1 MTNRKRAFWATTAL
15 FSGLL
20 MAGAASAQST
30 GSETTE
36 ATELGEVVVTGAR
49 GQRNIDGLATAE
61 TVSKTR
67 NTISQEFIATQTP
80 GQTILQTLNLT
91 PGLSFTNTDSYGS
104 SGGNIR
110 LRGFDGNRVSL
121 TFDGIPLND
130 TGNYASYTN
139 QQLDP
144 ELIERATVNTG
155 STDVDSPTAAATG
168 GTINYQTLRPTA
180 DFSGWGQA
188 SFGDFDYRRYM
199 FLVNSGEFGPW
210 GTSAWFAVS
219 KTDYDKFKGRGDLQK
234 TQFNARIYQPLGD
247 NGDFLSLAGHWN
259 ENRNNNYLGPN
270 LGTATGSILPQVE
283 TDPRGWDI
291 DFNDTY
297 LPYPAVGANAAS
309 FTGRP
314 GVADVDPAGNSNYW
328 GLRVNPSNTGNIRG
342 QSRFTLADGLVL
354 TVDPSFQYTLA
365 NGGTQQVVLSETDR
379 TLRGTFTT
387 GGFDLNGDGDTLDSV
402 RVMTPS
408 NTNTHRYG
416 VNASL
421 IWDLD
426 DNHRLRAAYAM
437 DYGRHRQTGLYGR
450 VNFSN
455 PTDPRFV
462 DWFGG
467 RNILENRIVNRDGY
481 ELRSRDRLSIAEL
494 NQFSVEYRG
503 QFMDDALTINIGVRA
518 PFFSRDLNQFCL
530 TQNASSNVLCTSETT
545 TTSAIVNGVATT
557 LTNGNVAIAG
567 RTTGSGATLNSIQYI
582 APYSRNV
589 KYDDILPN
597 LGASYRWGDGHSVYV
612 SYAET
617 LSAPRTDSLYGVTR
631 FADGSVGNPT
641 VQPESAQNFDLGY
654 RYSNPTL
661 VGTVSVFANNE
672 ENRIVSSFDDDLGQF
687 VDRNVGA
694 VERIGAEGS
703 IGWSPVEALSLYASA
718 TWLSSEVQ
726 DDYVNNTVGGVPQ
739 IVATKG
745 KELVETPEWMLA
757 ARASYQFTPYLEAG
771 IQAKYTG
778 ERWVTDVND
787 FKVDAFT
794 TVDANVRLDLAQFG
808 YEGTFI
814 QVNADNIFD
823 EQYYANLGTRAS
835 ATPGT
840 PGFSQPFASVGAPR
854 TISATLRVA
863 F

>member
-1 MTNRKRAFWATTAL
+1 MTNRKRVFWATTAL

-30 GSETTE
+30 GSDTTE
-36 ATELGEVVVTGAR
+36 ATALGEVVVTGAR
-49 GQRNIDGLATAE
+49 GPRNIDGLATAE

-67 NTISQEFIATQTP
+67 NTITQEFIATQTP

-144 ELIERATVNTG
+144 ELIERASVNTG

-168 GTINYQTLRPTA
+168 GTINYQTLRPTTE
-180 DFSGWGQA
+180 FSGWGQA

-270 LGTATGSILPQVE
+270 LGNATRTQLPQVE
-283 TDPRGWDI
+283 TDPRGWDV
-291 DFNDTY
+291 DFDTTY
-297 LPYPAVGANAAS
+297 VAPTFRN
-309 FTGRP
+309 
-314 GVADVDPAGNSNYW
+314 GVADYDANGTNYW

-342 QSRFTLADGLVL
+342 QSRFTLSEGLVL

-365 NGGTQQVVLSETDR
+365 NGGTQQALLAESQAARANANDFSWLL
-379 TLRGTFTT
+379 LRGTQTT
-387 GGFDLNGDGDTLDSV
+387 GGVDLNGDGDVLDRV

-416 VNASL
+416 LNASL

-426 DNHRLRAAYAM
+426 DNHRLRAAYAF
-437 DYGRHRQTGLYGR
+437 DFGRHRQTGLYGR
-450 VNFSN
+450 VNFAN

-467 RNILENRIVNRDGY
+467 RNIVENRIVNRDGY
-481 ELRSRDRLSIAEL
+481 ELTSRDRLSIAEL
-494 NQFSVEYRG
+494 NQFSIEYRG
-503 QFMDDALTINIGVRA
+503 QFMDDALTLNIGIRA
-518 PFFSRDLNQFCL
+518 PFFSRELNQYCF
-530 TQNASSNVLCTSETT
+530 TQDASSNVLCTSE
-545 TTSAIVNGVATT
+545 VPNAT
-557 LTNGNVAIAG
+557 LANGNVTFTG
-567 RTTGSGATLNSIQYI
+567 RGTQPAPVGGVVQPFLFTQYI
-582 APYSRNV
+582 APYSRDV
-589 KYDDILPN
+589 EYDDILPN
-597 LGASYRWGDGHSVYV
+597 VGASYRWGDGHSVYAN
-612 SYAET
+612 YAET
-617 LSAPRTDSLYGVTR
+617 LSAPRTDSLYGVRR
-631 FADGSVGNPT
+631 FADGSIGNPT

-672 ENRIVSSFDDDLGQF
+672 ENRIVSSFDDELGQF
-687 VDRNVGA
+687 VDRNVGS

-703 IGWSPVEALSLYASA
+703 LGWSPVEALSLYASA
-718 TWLSSEVQ
+718 TWLKSEVQ

-739 IVATKG
+739 IVRTKG

-757 ARASYQFTPYLEAG
+757 ARASYQFTEYLEAG

-778 ERWVTDVND
+778 ERFLTDTND
-787 FKVDAFT
+787 MTVDAFT
-794 TVDANVRLDLAQFG
+794 TVDANLRFDLAQFG

-835 ATPGT
+835 GTPGT
-840 PGFSQPFASVGAPR
+840 VGYSATSQPFASVGAPR

>member
-15 FSGLL
+15 CSGLL
-20 MAGAASAQST
+20 LAGAASAQST

-36 ATELGEVVVTGAR
+36 ATSLGDVVVTGAR
-49 GQRNIDGLATAE
+49 GPRNIDGLAVAE
-61 TVSKTR
+61 TVTKTR
-67 NTISQEFIATQTP
+67 NTITQEFIETQTP

-91 PGLSFTNTDSYGS
+91 PGLSFTNTDPYGS

-144 ELIERATVNTG
+144 ELIERASVNTG

-168 GTINYQTLRPTA
+168 GTINYVTLRPTA
-180 DFSGWGQA
+180 DFGGWAQA

-199 FLVNSGEFGPW
+199 FLINSGEFGPW

-234 TQFNARIYQPLGD
+234 TQFNARLYQPLGD
-247 NGDFLSLAGHWN
+247 NGDFLSLSGHWN

-270 LGTATGSILPQVE
+270 LGTADGSILPQVE
-283 TDPRGWDI
+283 TDPRGWDV
-291 DFNDTY
+291 DFDTTYVAPTFRNGTADNDVNGT
-297 LPYPAVGANAAS
+297 
-309 FTGRP
+309 
-314 GVADVDPAGNSNYW
+314 NYF

-342 QSRFTLADGLVL
+342 QSRFTLAEGLVL

-365 NGGTQQVVLSETDR
+365 NGGTQQAVLFEQDAL
-379 TLRGTFTT
+379 LRGSRTT
-387 GGFDLNGDGDTLDSV
+387 GGVDLNGDGDILDRV

-416 VNASL
+416 LNASL
-421 IWDLD
+421 IWDMD
-426 DNHRLRAAYAM
+426 DNNRIRAAYAM
-437 DYGRHRQTGLYGR
+437 DYGRHRQTGQYGR
-450 VNFSN
+450 INFSN

-467 RNILENRIVNRDGY
+467 RNVEETRVVNLDGY

-494 NQFSVEYRG
+494 NQFSLEYRG
-503 QFMDDALTINIGVRA
+503 QFMDDSLTINLGVRA
-518 PFFSRDLNQFCL
+518 PFFSRELNNFCY
-530 TQNASSNVLCTSETT
+530 TQNASSNVRCTTETPIT
-545 TTSAIVNGVATT
+545 TFLPVGGVAAPIPFGDVRFGTSNT
-557 LTNGNVAIAG
+557 LF
-567 RTTGSGATLNSIQYI
+567 I
-582 APYSRNV
+582 APYSRDV
-589 KYDDILPN
+589 EYEDILPN
-597 LGASYRWGDGHSVYV
+597 VGASYRWGDGHSVYV

-617 LSAPRTDSLYGVTR
+617 LSAPRTDSLYGIRR
-631 FADGSVGNPT
+631 FADGTIGNPT

-654 RYSNPTL
+654 RYSNPVL

-703 IGWSPVEALSLYASA
+703 IGWSPIEALSLYASA
-718 TWLSSEVQ
+718 TWMSTEVQ
-726 DDYVNNTVGGVPQ
+726 DDYVNNTVAGVPQ
-739 IVATKG
+739 IVRSAG
-745 KELVETPEWMLA
+745 KELVETPEWMA
-757 ARASYQFTPYLEAG
+757 SARATYQFNDWLEAG

-787 FKVDAFT
+787 MKVDAFT
-794 TVDANVRLDLAQFG
+794 VVDANVRIDLAPFG

-814 QVNADNIFD
+814 QVNADNVFD

-840 PGFSQPFASVGAPR
+840 PGYSQPFASVGSPR

>member
-1 MTNRKRAFWATTAL
+1 MLNRKRVFWATTAL
-15 FSGLL
+15 FTGLL
-20 MAGAASAQST
+20 VASGASAQST
-30 GSETTE
+30 GTE
-36 ATELGEVVVTGAR
+36 ATELSDVIVTGQR
-49 GQRNIDGLATAE
+49 GPRNIDGLAVAE
-61 TVSKTR
+61 TVAKTR
-67 NTISQEFIATQTP
+67 NTINQEYIATQTP

-91 PGLSFTNTDSYGS
+91 PGLSFTNTDPYGS

-139 QQLDP
+139 QQLDS
-144 ELIERATVNTG
+144 ELIERASVNTG

-168 GTINYQTLRPTA
+168 GTINYMTLRPTA
-180 DFSGWGQA
+180 DFGGWGQV

-199 FLVNSGEFGPW
+199 MLINSGEFGPW
-210 GTSAWFAVS
+210 GTSAWFS
-219 KTDYDKFKGRGDLQK
+219 YSDQDYSKFKGKGELRKQ
-234 TQFNARIYQPLGD
+234 QFNARLYQPLGD

-270 LGTATGSILPQVE
+270 LGTADGSIRPQVE

-291 DFNDTY
+291 DFNETY
-297 LPYPAVGANAAS
+297 LPYPVVGANAAS
-309 FTGRP
+309 FTGRN
-314 GVADVDPAGNSNYW
+314 GVADVDPSGNSNYW
-328 GLRVNPSNTGNIRG
+328 GLRINPSNTGNIRG

-365 NGGTQQVVLSETDR
+365 NGGTGQTVLSETDR
-379 TLRGTFTT
+379 LIRGTSAT
-387 GGFDLNGDGDTLDSV
+387 GGIDLNGDGDLLDSV
-402 RVMTPS
+402 RVHATN

-416 VNASL
+416 LNASL

-426 DNHRLRAAYAM
+426 DNHRLRAAYAL
-437 DYGRHRQTGLYGR
+437 DYGRHRQTGQYGR
-450 VNFSN
+450 INRTN
-455 PTDPRFV
+455 PSDPRFV
-462 DWFGG
+462 DWFAG
-467 RNILENRIVNRDGY
+467 RNDENNRVVNLDGY
-481 ELRSRDRLSIAEL
+481 ELRTRDRLSIAEL
-494 NQFSVEYRG
+494 NQFSLEYRG

-518 PFFSRDLNQFCL
+518 PFFSRDLNNYCY
-530 TQNASSNVLCTSETT
+530 TQNSSSNVRCTTEVPT
-545 TTSAIVNGVATT
+545 VVAGTG
-557 LTNGNVAIAG
+557 GNVVFP
-567 RTTGSGATLNSIQYI
+567 GSSTQYI
-582 APYSRNV
+582 EPYSRNV

-597 LGASYRWGDGHSVYV
+597 VGASYRFGDGHSVYV
-612 SYAET
+612 NYAET
-617 LSAPRTDSLYGVTR
+617 LSAPRTDSLYGIRR
-631 FADGSVGNPT
+631 FADGTVGNPT

-654 RYSNPTL
+654 RYSAPTL

-687 VDRNVGA
+687 VDRNVGS

-703 IGWSPVEALSLYASA
+703 IGWSPLEALSLYASA
-718 TWLSSEVQ
+718 TWMQTEVQ

-739 IVATKG
+739 IVRSKG
-745 KELVETPEWMLA
+745 KELVETPEWMLS
-757 ARASYQFTPYLEAG
+757 ARVNYRLTDYLEAG

-778 ERWVTDVND
+778 DRWVTDVND
-787 FKVDAFT
+787 MKVDAFT
-794 TVDANVRLDLAQFG
+794 TVDANVRLDLARFG

-814 QVNADNIFD
+814 QVNADNLFD

-840 PGFSQPFASVGAPR
+840 PGYSQPFASVGAPR

>member
-1 MTNRKRAFWATTAL
+1 MTNRKRVFWATTAL

-30 GSETTE
+30 GSDTTE
-36 ATELGEVVVTGAR
+36 ATELSEVVSTGTR
-49 GQRNIDGLATAE
+49 GPRNIDGLATAE

-168 GTINYQTLRPTA
+168 GTINYQTLRPTTE
-180 DFSGWGQA
+180 FGGWGQA

-247 NGDFLSLAGHWN
+247 NGDFLSLSGHWN
-259 ENRNNNYLGPN
+259 ETRNNNYLGPN

-297 LPYPAVGANAAS
+297 FPYPAVGANAAS
-309 FTGRP
+309 FTGRN
-314 GVADVDPAGNSNYW
+314 GVADVDPNSGATNNSNYW

-342 QSRFTLADGLVL
+342 QSRFTLTDGLVL

-379 TLRGTFTT
+379 TLRGTLTT
-387 GGFDLNGDGDTLDSV
+387 GGLDLNGDGDTLDSV
-402 RVMTPS
+402 RVMAPS

-416 VNASL
+416 LNTSL

-426 DNHRLRAAYAM
+426 DNHRLRAAYAL

-450 VNFSN
+450 INRTN
-455 PTDPRFV
+455 PSDPRFV

-467 RNILENRIVNRDGY
+467 RNIVENRIVNLNGY

-494 NQFSVEYRG
+494 NQFSLEYRG

-518 PFFSRDLNQFCL
+518 PFFSRDLNQFCF
-530 TQNASSNVLCTSETT
+530 TQNSSSNVRCTSETPT
-545 TTSAIVNGVATT
+545 VVAGTG
-557 LTNGNVAIAG
+557 GNVVFP
-567 RTTGSGATLNSIQYI
+567 GSATQYI

-597 LGASYRWGDGHSVYV
+597 LGASYRWGEGHSVYV

-617 LSAPRTDSLYGVTR
+617 LSAPRTDSLYGVRR
-631 FADGSVGNPT
+631 FADGSIGNPT

-703 IGWSPVEALSLYASA
+703 IGWSPIEALSLYASA

-726 DDYVNNTVGGVPQ
+726 DDYVNNTVSGVPQ
-739 IVATKG
+739 IVRTKG
-745 KELVETPEWMLA
+745 KELVETPEWMLS
-757 ARASYQFTPYLEAG
+757 ARASYQFTDYLEAG

-787 FKVDAFT
+787 MKVDAFT
-794 TVDANVRLDLAQFG
+794 TVDANVRFDLAQFG

-835 ATPGT
+835 ATPGA

>member
-1 MTNRKRAFWATTAL
+1 MTNRKRVFWATTAL
-15 FSGLL
+15 FSGL
-20 MAGAASAQST
+20 MVASAASAQST

-36 ATELGEVVVTGAR
+36 ATALGEVVVTGAR
-49 GQRNIDGLATAE
+49 GQRNIDGLAVAE
-61 TVSKTR
+61 TVAKTR
-67 NTISQEFIATQTP
+67 NTITQEFIATQTP

-130 TGNYASYTN
+130 TGNYATYTN

-144 ELIERATVNTG
+144 ELIERASVNTG

-168 GTINYQTLRPTA
+168 GTINYITRRPAA
-180 DFSGWGQA
+180 DFGGWGQF
-188 SFGDFDYRRYM
+188 SYGDFDYRRFM
-199 FLVNSGEFGPW
+199 FLMDTGEFGPL
-210 GTSAWFAVS
+210 GTSAWFSVS
-219 KTDYDKFKGRGDLQK
+219 RTDYDKFKGRGDLQK
-234 TQFNARIYQPLGD
+234 TQFNGRIYQPLGD
-247 NGDFLSLAGHWN
+247 NGDFLSLSGNWN

-283 TDPRGWDI
+283 TDPRGWDV
-291 DFNDTY
+291 DFDTTY
-297 LPYPAVGANAAS
+297 IAPTFRN
-309 FTGRP
+309 
-314 GVADVDPAGNSNYW
+314 GVADNDANGSNYW
-328 GLRVNPSNTGNIRG
+328 GLRVNPSNTGSIRG
-342 QSRFTLADGLVL
+342 QSRFTLSDSLVL
-354 TVDPSFQYTLA
+354 TVDPSFQYVLA
-365 NGGTQQVVLSETDR
+365 NGGTQQAVLSETDR
-379 TLRGTFTT
+379 LIRGTSAT
-387 GGFDLNGDGDTLDSV
+387 GGVDLNGDGDTLDRV

-416 VNASL
+416 LNTSL
-421 IWDLD
+421 IWDMD
-426 DNHRLRAAYAM
+426 DNHRLRAAYAL
-437 DYGRHRQTGLYGR
+437 DFGRHRQTGQYGR

-455 PTDPRFV
+455 PSDPRFV

-467 RNILENRIVNRDGY
+467 RNDEANRVVNLNGY

-494 NQFSVEYRG
+494 NQFSLEYRG
-503 QFMDDALTINIGVRA
+503 QFMDDALTVSLGVRA
-518 PFFSRDLNQFCL
+518 PFFSRELNQFCF
-530 TQNASSNVLCTSETT
+530 TQNSSSNVRCTTETPT
-545 TTSAIVNGVATT
+545 VVAGTG
-557 LTNGNVAIAG
+557 GNVVFAG
-567 RTTGSGATLNSIQYI
+567 SSTQYI
-582 APYSRNV
+582 APYSRTV
-589 KYDDILPN
+589 EYDDILPN
-597 LGASYRWGDGHSVYV
+597 VGASYRWGEGHSVYAN
-612 SYAET
+612 YAET
-617 LSAPRTDSLYGVTR
+617 LSAPRTDSLYGVRR
-631 FADGSVGNPT
+631 FTDGTIGNPT

-654 RYSNPTL
+654 RYTAPTL

-703 IGWSPVEALSLYASA
+703 IGWSPIEALSLYASA
-718 TWLSSEVQ
+718 TWLQSEVQ

-739 IVATKG
+739 IVRTKG
-745 KELVETPEWMLA
+745 KELVETPDLMLA
-757 ARASYQFTPYLEAG
+757 ARMNYQFTDYLEAG

-787 FKVDAFT
+787 MKADAFT
-794 TVDANVRLDLAQFG
+794 TVDANIRLDLAQFG

-835 ATPGT
+835 STPGT